1 MKFTI
6 EVEDFWLEEEELTEA
21 LSSHIQSEVIHTISA
36 SIKEK
41 TEKQITEKIKEVID
55 KKIEL
60 VIDSTLTDLIA
71 VGTIKVYGDEI
82 SIVDHIKSIFQEHN
96 RWKDP
101 SSQIKAIAKDFTS
114 ELKKQYDMVF
124 ANKIVVQMKEQ
135 GFLKDD
141 LVQVLLGD
149 KTKGET

>member
-1 MKFTI
+1 MKFTV

-21 LSSHIQSEVIHTISA
+21 LSSHIKSEVVHKISA

-41 TEKQITEKIKEVID
+41 TDKQITEKIKEAID

-71 VGTIKVYGDEI
+71 TGLIMRNGKEV
-82 SIVDHIKSIFQEHN
+82 SIIDHIKSVFQN
-96 RWKDP
+96 NNTW
-101 SSQIKAIAKDFTS
+101 SSPNVQIAKIAKAFTV
-114 ELKKQYDMVF
+114 ELKAQYDMVF
-124 ANKIVVQMKEQ
+124 ANQIVVKMKEQ

-141 LVQVLLGD
+141 LVQVLLKED
-149 KTKGET
+149 T